1 MPNEKIILKNYI
13 KKSNFILSKSV
24 LLLYWNKAYLS
35 FRKLN
40 KSIKFA
46 ILAIILSLIIYKL
59 GISNPLFSDPQSIV
73 LEDKNGNLLGARI
86 AKDGQ
91 WRFPASDYIN
101 TKFNTCLIYFED
113 KRFYFHFGVDP
124 ISISRALFANIKK
137 RKVVS
142 GGSTI
147 TMQLIRISKKNPPR
161 TIWQKSKEVV
171 LAILYECTHSKENII
186 QLYATNAPFGGNV
199 VGVEAASWRYFGK
212 PQNALT
218 WAENATLAVLPN
230 APSLIH
236 PGRNQS
242 KLLAKR
248 NRLLEKLY
256 KNNIIKR
263 DVYLMSLE
271 EPLPHNPNPLPMY
284 APHLLDRAYAEQS
297 HSSNNLR
304 YKSTIDID
312 FQQLLNTTVNKY
324 NIIYKENNIN
334 NLCAVII
341 EVNTGNIVAY
351 TGNAP
356 YAGAEN
362 NQQVDVIRGNRST
375 GSVLKPILMAN
386 AVQEGMVN
394 AESLLDDIPI
404 DIGGYKPD
412 NFKQTFDG
420 VVTLKK
426 ALARSLNI
434 PFVNL
439 LEDYGYEKFHYK
451 LKKMGLTTITKSA
464 DYYGLSMI
472 LGGAESNLLELTNT
486 YTCMARTLNHYIT
499 TNGLYDNGD
508 WRKANYLYKNRPQPS
523 NKYSLTKS
531 YKILNAASIWTVFDA
546 MTNVERPSADGNW
559 EYFETNRK
567 IAWKTG
573 TSFGFKDAWS
583 IGVTPN
589 YAVGVWVG
597 NADGEGRPG
606 CIGIEVAAPVM
617 FDIFNFLPTTTWFY
631 PPYDDMKKVIVC
643 SQSGYTATELCV
655 QDTIWVPKSNI
666 GTKNCNYHQLIHLD
680 PTGKYRVSTN
690 CEDPYLMQHKPWFV
704 LPPIQEYY
712 FKNQNPAYQTL
723 PSFRSDCIDAYNMDH
738 RMQIVYPRS
747 FTKIKVPR
755 DFNNKPSSTVFKVI
769 HKDQNAIIYW
779 HIDGLYIQSTQ
790 KFHDLQLNPSVGVH
804 TLTVVDDKGMRLEQQ
819 FEMVDK

>member
-1 MPNEKIILKNYI
+1 MIILFANKI
-13 KKSNFILSKSV
+13 SSLSKWSKY
-24 LLLYWNKAYLS
+24 LLAV
-35 FRKLN
+35 FIF
-40 KSIKFA
+40 SI
-46 ILAIILSLIIYKL
+46 IIYNI
-59 GISNPLFSDPQSIV
+59 GIPNPLFRDPQSIV

-91 WRFPASDYIN
+91 WRFPTSEYVN

-113 KRFYFHFGVDP
+113 KRFYYHFGVDP
-124 ISISRALFANIKK
+124 ISISRALLANIKK
-137 RKVVS
+137 KKVVS

-161 TIWQKSKEVV
+161 TIWQKAKEAT
-171 LAILYECTHSKENII
+171 LAVLYECTHSKENII
-186 QLYATNAPFGGNV
+186 QLYAANAPFGGNV
-199 VGVEAASWRYFGK
+199 VGVEAAAWRYFGK
-212 PQNALT
+212 PQSALS

-236 PGRNQS
+236 PGKNQS
-242 KLLAKR
+242 KLLLKR
-248 NRLLEKLY
+248 NRLLQHLY
-256 KNNIIKR
+256 QDKIINK
-263 DVYLMSLE
+263 DDYLMSIE
-271 EPLPHNPNPLPMY
+271 EPLPDSPNSLPML
-284 APHLLDRAYAEQS
+284 APHLLDRAFAENHHQ
-297 HSSNNLR
+297 NLR
-304 YKSTIDID
+304 FRSTIDMD
-312 FQQLLNTTVNKY
+312 LQQLLNTTVNRY
-324 NIIYKENNIN
+324 NLQYKENNIN

-341 EVNTGNIVAY
+341 EVETGNIVAY

-356 YAGAEN
+356 NAGAEN
-362 NQQVDVIRGNRST
+362 NQQVDVIRGSRST
-375 GSVLKPILMAN
+375 GSVLKPLLMAH
-386 AVQEGMVN
+386 AIQEGMVN

-412 NFKQTFDG
+412 NFKQTYDG
-420 VVTLKK
+420 VVPLKK

-439 LEDYGYEKFHYK
+439 LEDFGYEKFHFK
-451 LKKMGLTTITKSA
+451 LKKMGLNTISKSA

-499 TNGLYDNGD
+499 TNGLYNNND
-508 WRKANYLYKNRPQPS
+508 WHKANYIYKNNTIKNQF
-523 NKYSLTKS
+523 SLDKS
-531 YKILNAASIWTVFDA
+531 YKILNAASIWTTFDA

-559 EYFETNRK
+559 EYFETNK
-567 IAWKTG
+567 KVAWKTG

-643 SQSGYTATELCV
+643 AKSGYTATDLCEN
-655 QDTIWVPKSNI
+655 DTVWVPKSSK
-666 GTKNCNYHQLIHLD
+666 GTQICSYHQLIHLD
-680 PTGKYRVSTN
+680 PTGSFRVSTN
-690 CEDPYLMQHKPWFV
+690 CEDPYNMQHKPWFV

-712 FKNQNPAYQTL
+712 FANQNPWYQSL
-723 PSFRSDCIDAYNMDH
+723 PPFRKDCAEENNNDH
-738 RMQIVYPRS
+738 RMQIVYPRG
-747 FTKIKVPR
+747 FTKIKVPK
-755 DFNNKPSSTVFKVI
+755 DFNNKPSSTVFKVM
-769 HKDQNAIIYW
+769 HKDKDATVFW
-779 HIDGLYIQSTQ
+779 HIDGQYIQST
-790 KFHDLQLNPSVGVH
+790 KRYHDLLLNPTIGLH
-804 TLTVVDDKGMRLEQQ
+804 TLTVVDERGQRLVQQ
-819 FEMVDK
+819 FEIMAQ